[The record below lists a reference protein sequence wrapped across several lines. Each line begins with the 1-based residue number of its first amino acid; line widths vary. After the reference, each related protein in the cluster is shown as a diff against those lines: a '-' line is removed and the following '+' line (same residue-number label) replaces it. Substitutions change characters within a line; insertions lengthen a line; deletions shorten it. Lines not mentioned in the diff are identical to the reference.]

1 MNVSIASYSFHG
13 LLAQGKMDVFGY
25 LESCRYR
32 YGLHTADIWNGMLAA
47 TDEPYLK
54 KVREA
59 MDEKELLLV
68 NLCVDG
74 AHLWEDD
81 PAARERNYKLA
92 LEYLRAAEVLG
103 ARTLRIDM
111 GGKGERF
118 TQEQVD
124 YVVMRYAE
132 YCRRAHDGG
141 FRVGPE
147 THWGPELTLG
157 EMKRVTEAVAHPAY
171 GILLHIGHWN
181 GGPEAEELGDR
192 TAAAW
197 AVHTH
202 VDARITRTCLEAKM
216 RVLLD
221 AGYQGCWGVEH
232 HSGVNEYSETDW
244 QLASVRRAVVRIRTG
259 VKEA

>member
-1 MNVSIASYSFHG
+1 VKVSIVSYSFHG
-13 LLAQGKMDVFGY
+13 LLQQGKLDVFGY

-32 YGLHTADIWNGMLAA
+32 YGLDAADIWNGMLTSTAE
-47 TDEPYLK
+47 DYLK

-59 MDEKELLLV
+59 MDEKELLLA

-81 PAARERNYKLA
+81 TAAREKNYQTA
-92 LEYLRAAEVLG
+92 LQYLKAAEILG
-103 ARTLRIDM
+103 AKTLRIDM

-118 TQEQVD
+118 TDEQVD
-124 YVVMRYAE
+124 YIVSRYQE

-147 THWGPELTLG
+147 THWGPELTLS
-157 EMKRVTEAVAHPAY
+157 EMKRVTEAVNHPAY

-181 GGPEAEELGDR
+181 GGPAAEALGDR

-202 VDARITRTCLEAKM
+202 VDARITQTCLEE
-216 RVLLD
+216 RLRLLLD
-221 AGYQGCWGVEH
+221 AGYQGYWGVEH
-232 HSGVNEYSETDW
+232 HSGINEYSETAW
-244 QLASVRRAVVRIRTG
+244 QLAAVRRALIRIHTG
-259 VKEA
+259 VKEK